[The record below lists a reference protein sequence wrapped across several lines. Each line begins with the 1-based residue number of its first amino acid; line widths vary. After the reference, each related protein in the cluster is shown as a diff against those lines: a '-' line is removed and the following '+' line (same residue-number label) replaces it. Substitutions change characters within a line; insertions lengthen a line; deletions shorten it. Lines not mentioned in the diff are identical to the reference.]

1 MESNLARLKPKLPS
15 WRTLH
20 SHSHCIFPSKAN
32 EPNTTREEQLALER
46 VPSADS
52 LALGKRPLCNLVTV
66 TIAIL
71 RGQSRITNFHVPAI
85 DGSGRV
91 GIGEKERV
99 HRLLS
104 FFCLNSSVTCLPVFH
119 G

>member
-1 MESNLARLKPKLPS
+1 MRL
-15 WRTLH
+15 RCIH
-20 SHSHCIFPSKAN
+20 IRIAIFPSKAN

-71 RGQSRITNFHVPAI
+71 RGNLLITNFHFPAI
-85 DGSGRV
+85 DGAGRERERKK
-91 GIGEKERV
+91 GRV
-99 HRLLS
+99 HRLLPLL
-104 FFCLNSSVTCLPVFH
+104 CLNPSVTCLPVFH
-119 G
+119 D

>member
-1 MESNLARLKPKLPS
+1 M
-15 WRTLH
+15 
-20 SHSHCIFPSKAN
+20 
-32 EPNTTREEQLALER
+32 
-46 VPSADS
+46 
-52 LALGKRPLCNLVTV
+52 CNLVTV

-91 GIGEKERV
+91 GSGLGRKGEYIV
-99 HRLLS
+99 YFL
-104 FFCLNSSVTCLPVFH
+104 FFGLNSSVTCLPVFH